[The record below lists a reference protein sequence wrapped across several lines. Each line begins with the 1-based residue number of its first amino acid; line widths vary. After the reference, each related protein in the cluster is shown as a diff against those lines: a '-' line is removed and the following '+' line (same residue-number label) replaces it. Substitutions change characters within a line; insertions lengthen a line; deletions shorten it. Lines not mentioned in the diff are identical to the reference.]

1 MSLQPPAVV
10 PLSWSPP
17 LFTRLALIHQ
27 PWKEY
32 HIPNV
37 AVGGNSRVWLTT
49 VGDVKQR
56 LPPVNGGA
64 NGTSLD
70 GLANRVE
77 RIVRDS
83 GAGLEVV
90 EGLGRSSHSCGS
102 KGQEGVEDGLG
113 MHFR

>member
-1 MSLQPPAVV
+1 MI
-10 PLSWSPP
+10 
-17 LFTRLALIHQ
+17 RQ
-27 PWKEY
+27 PWKVN

-37 AVGGNSRVWLTT
+37 SVGSNSRVRLTT

-77 RIVRDS
+77 RIVSDP

-90 EGLGRSSHSCGS
+90 EGLGRSSHSGGS

-113 MHFR
+113 MHFG